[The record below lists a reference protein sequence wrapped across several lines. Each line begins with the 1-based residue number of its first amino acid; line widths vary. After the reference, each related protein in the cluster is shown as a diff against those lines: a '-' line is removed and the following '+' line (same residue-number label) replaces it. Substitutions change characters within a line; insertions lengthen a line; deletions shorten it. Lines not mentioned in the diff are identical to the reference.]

1 MKRMLTLTTVI
12 LLVLSVAFGAAAE
25 TPVRRMYD
33 SVFNL
38 LFDTNNVTLTGHAE
52 FSLDGE
58 RFKTADAK
66 YIQSGTRSLWDLKLQ
81 TPREDGTEREGGY
94 TVIADG
100 ENVYVMEVFYP
111 GVYKTGTTAE
121 SDTIV
126 RRSVQLNLLRDLLR
140 ILSDQSE
147 DLLGKDAVES
157 YSDDAG
163 LTVHIRTGRDVP
175 EIVNTA
181 LNMTEQFVAKRYFD
195 TDYDLVSNLYMGPM
209 ENYIT
214 VTQGILGSTWYIS
227 LNQADVTLKQD
238 KSGNFE
244 SAEGKVTLELNTEDD
259 GIRMLDISFRLDAS
273 DFGGSEVAAFNPDD
287 YGVKPAKGNQEELKN
302 TSPDPETEER
312 LLAAAESRWA
322 RAGYTIDQT
331 MSGSV
336 IFENAGRSS
345 GNERIRV
352 DYLNEDL
359 SVYRT
364 YVTDP
369 AGNLLELQNVT
380 NNWQD
385 MFEDWHFE
393 EYPDQKLVKET
404 EEELLGWLE
413 DENPVLLSS
422 GGLSLRSDW
431 WYQNDDGLYL
441 SFREGAEQVNHAWN
455 EVYFVVRVAPEWR
468 IEYFGC
474 IGNG

>member
-1 MKRMLTLTTVI
+1 MWKVAPSYQFAKIKTVDEATHKALI
-12 LLVLSVAFGAAAE
+12 EEKCDRCGGTGIIAARVE
-25 TPVRRMYD
+25 NGHIVPIPVDGGVCYKCNSAGVINKWVKAYTEDEYD
-33 SVFNL
+33 
-38 LFDTNNVTLTGHAE
+38 
-52 FSLDGE
+52 
-58 RFKTADAK
+58 K
-66 YIQSGTRSLWDLKLQ
+66 YIASQKRAKERKAEKAELERQEKL
-81 TPREDGTEREGGY
+81 
-94 TVIADG
+94 
-100 ENVYVMEVFYP
+100 N
-111 GVYKTGTTAE
+111 
-121 SDTIV
+121 
-126 RRSVQLNLLRDLLR
+126 
-140 ILSDQSE
+140 
-147 DLLGKDAVES
+147 
-157 YSDDAG
+157 
-163 LTVHIRTGRDVP
+163 
-175 EIVNTA
+175 
-181 LNMTEQFVAKRYFD
+181 
-195 TDYDLVSNLYMGPM
+195 
-209 ENYIT
+209 
-214 VTQGILGSTWYIS
+214 
-227 LNQADVTLKQD
+227 
-238 KSGNFE
+238 KSKE
-244 SAEGKVTLELNTEDD
+244 
-259 GIRMLDISFRLDAS
+259 
-273 DFGGSEVAAFNPDD
+273 
-287 YGVKPAKGNQEELKN
+287 NQEELRN
-302 TSPDPETEER
+302 TSPDPETEEK

-385 MFEDWHFE
+385 TFEDWHFE
-393 EYPDQKLVKET
+393 EYPDQKLVKKT

-422 GGLSLRSDW
+422 GGLSLISDW